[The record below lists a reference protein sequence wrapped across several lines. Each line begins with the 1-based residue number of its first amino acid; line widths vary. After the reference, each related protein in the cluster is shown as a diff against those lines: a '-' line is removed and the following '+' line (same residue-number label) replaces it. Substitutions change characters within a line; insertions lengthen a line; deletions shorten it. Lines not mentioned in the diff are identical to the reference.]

1 MAKIKVNADIYS
13 GNDKIPTTTE
23 VTNMI
28 DQKFNELNDKIDTI
42 TEITKSELDTIFEN
56 AYNKVFG
63 NQTI

>member
-28 DQKFNELNDKIDTI
+28 DQKFNELNNKFDTI
-42 TEITKSELDTIFEN
+42 TESELDTIFEN
-56 AYNKVFG
+56 VYNKVFG
-63 NQTI
+63 N

>member
-1 MAKIKVNADIYS
+1 MAKIKVNADIHS

-28 DQKFNELNDKIDTI
+28 DQKFNELNNKFDTI
-42 TEITKSELDTIFEN
+42 TESELDTIFEN

>member
-28 DQKFNELNDKIDTI
+28 DQKFNELNNKFYEI
-42 TEITKSELDTIFEN
+42 TESELDTILEN

-63 NQTI
+63 N

>member
-28 DQKFNELNDKIDTI
+28 DQKFNELNNKFDTI
-42 TEITKSELDTIFEN
+42 TESELDTIFEN

-63 NQTI
+63 N

>member
-28 DQKFNELNDKIDTI
+28 DQKFNELNNKFDTI
-42 TEITKSELDTIFEN
+42 TESELDTIFEN
-56 AYNKVFG
+56 TYNKVFG

>member
-1 MAKIKVNADIYS
+1 MAKIKINADIYS

-28 DQKFNELNDKIDTI
+28 DQKFNELNNRFDTI
-42 TEITKSELDTIFEN
+42 TESELDTIFEN

>member
-1 MAKIKVNADIYS
+1 MPKIKINADIYS

-28 DQKFNELNDKIDTI
+28 DQKFNELNNKFYEI
-42 TEITKSELDTIFEN
+42 TESELDTILEN

-63 NQTI
+63 N

>member
-13 GNDKIPTTTE
+13 GNDKIPTTPE

-28 DQKFNELNDKIDTI
+28 DQKFNELNNKFDTI
-42 TEITKSELDTIFEN
+42 TESELDTIFEN

>member
-28 DQKFNELNDKIDTI
+28 DQKFNELNDRFDTI
-42 TEITKSELDTIFEN
+42 TESELDTIFEN

>member
-28 DQKFNELNDKIDTI
+28 DQKFNELNNKFDTI
-42 TEITKSELDTIFEN
+42 TESELDTIFEN

>member
-28 DQKFNELNDKIDTI
+28 NQKFNELNNKFDTI
-42 TEITKSELDTIFEN
+42 TESELDTIFEN

>member
-28 DQKFNELNDKIDTI
+28 DQKFNELNNRFDTI
-42 TEITKSELDTIFEN
+42 TESELDTIFEN
-56 AYNKVFG
+56 VYNKVFG
-63 NQTI
+63 N

>member
-28 DQKFNELNDKIDTI
+28 DQKFNELNDRFDTI
-42 TEITKSELDTIFEN
+42 TESELDTIFEN

-63 NQTI
+63 N

>member
-1 MAKIKVNADIYS
+1 MPKIKINADIYS

-28 DQKFNELNDKIDTI
+28 DQKFNELNDRFDTI
-42 TEITKSELDTIFEN
+42 TESELDTIFEN